1 MPLFYLTTVLLAFLV
16 EVAGM
21 ITVYLR
27 NAFVAVLLLCLASA
41 VQAAEKMKPFVL
53 ASKTSGDVAAVVAE
67 VKSKLTASGFE
78 LVGEYSP
85 YESATILIVTSD
97 ALKNAAAQSE
107 FGGYA
112 AGQRVS
118 ITKVGDE
125 IQVAYTN
132 PVYMANAYRMKANLQ
147 GTADKLKTA
156 LGAMQQ
162 YGPKEGMEADDIREY
177 HYMFGMEYF
186 DEPSVLARYSSY
198 EEAIDKVEKSLAAK
212 KGGVSKVYRIDV
224 PGKKETVFGV
234 NMTKGCS
241 GDKYIMSRIDFKP
254 IRSTAHLPYEMLVSG
269 KAVYALYARFRI
281 AINFPDLKMMGDNSF
296 FKIMCAPD
304 SIERALTRAAGAKIS
319 SDDDDF

>member
-1 MPLFYLTTVLLAFLV
+1 MFIVNLRAMV
-16 EVAGM
+16 VAS
-21 ITVYLR
+21 
-27 NAFVAVLLLCLASA
+27 LLLCCAGGVL
-41 VQAAEKMKPFVL
+41 AAEKMKPFVL
-53 ASKTSGDVAAVVAE
+53 ASKASGDVTAVVAD
-67 VKSKLTASGFE
+67 VKSKLTAAGFE

-85 YESATILIVTSD
+85 YEGATILIVTSD
-97 ALKNAAAQSE
+97 ALKSAAAQSE

-162 YGPKEGMEADDIREY
+162 YGPAEGMKPDDIREY

-234 NMTKGCS
+234 HLTKDCS

-269 KAVYALYARFRI
+269 KKVYALYARFRI

-304 SIERALTRAAGAKIS
+304 AIEQALTLASGQKKS
-319 SDDDDF
+319 SYDDDF